1 MPETVKPSYLL
12 HYMGVLLIVY
22 SLVLIFHYSKT
33 TLGTKNVVGGYGCFS
48 KRLRANQEVW
58 EVSQKIAGRW
68 FFGFGVIEIVLGFLT
83 NAFPPTFN
91 GPMFQAACIYLP
103 IPLCMIGI
111 EFHMRKK
118 FSRDGKRK

>member
-33 TLGTKNVVGGYGCFS
+33 TLGTKNVIGGYGRGRVKAS
-48 KRLRANQEVW
+48 QEAW
-58 EVSQKIAGRW
+58 EVGQKIAGRW
-68 FFGFGVIEIVLGFLT
+68 IFVYGVIEIVIGFIT
-83 NAFPPTFN
+83 NVISPTFN
-91 GPMFQAACIYLP
+91 GLMFQVGFSYLS

-111 EFHMRKK
+111 EIHMRKK
-118 FSRDGKRK
+118 FSEEGKRE